1 MLSRDPRFS
10 NETLAY
16 LYLAAQTMTPQSKG
30 IDLETMRREFEEL
43 GEKGNVRFNGIF
55 KGNIEEQVV
64 KTNSAGRFFCFKNTL
79 V

>member
-1 MLSRDPRFS
+1 MRQQIEQLS
-10 NETLAY
+10 
-16 LYLAAQTMTPQSKG
+16 
-30 IDLETMRREFEEL
+30 
-43 GEKGNVRFNGIF
+43 EKGNASFNGTF